1 VAACGSR
8 VPTWLHVAWGPNAS
22 FVHCSCRRSRTMGKK
37 RKKRYYKPSF
47 DVKERWP
54 AYPTSCALSKLGLSD
69 FQTLRVRV
77 RLSKGVRVIKLM
89 VKLK

>member
-1 VAACGSR
+1 
-8 VPTWLHVAWGPNAS
+8 
-22 FVHCSCRRSRTMGKK
+22 MG
-37 RKKRYYKPSF
+37 KKRYYKPSF